1 MREMGGVWSRIAYLP
16 AISLFF
22 AAASLGLPGT
32 GNFIGEFLILMGAFV
47 QTPWISAIAT
57 SGLVFGS
64 VYSLIMIH
72 RAYFGPAKS
81 DTVLN
86 GMDARELIMV
96 LGLAVLLIYIG
107 VYPQPFLDTSAA
119 TMPMACSSGSAP
131 PSLNSLRP
139 GKSAMEFTIQ
149 HFIALAPLLITSLT
163 IVRGDAG
170 NRLAPQ
176 SLTNV
181 PAVLCRSEPGP
192 AVDHP
197 GPQGRATGGD
207 PADDGR
213 QLRAACIW
221 R

>member
-32 GNFIGEFLILMGAFV
+32 GNFIGEFLILMGSFV
-47 QTPWISAIAT
+47 HTPWISAIAT

-81 DTVLN
+81 DTVLQ

-119 TMPMACSSGSAP
+119 TMHGVQQWIGTAFSQLASA
-131 PSLNSLRP
+131 R
-139 GKSAMEFTIQ
+139 
-149 HFIALAPLLITSLT
+149 
-163 IVRGDAG
+163 
-170 NRLAPQ
+170 
-176 SLTNV
+176 
-181 PAVLCRSEPGP
+181 
-192 AVDHP
+192 
-197 GPQGRATGGD
+197 
-207 PADDGR
+207 
-213 QLRAACIW
+213 
-221 R
+221 